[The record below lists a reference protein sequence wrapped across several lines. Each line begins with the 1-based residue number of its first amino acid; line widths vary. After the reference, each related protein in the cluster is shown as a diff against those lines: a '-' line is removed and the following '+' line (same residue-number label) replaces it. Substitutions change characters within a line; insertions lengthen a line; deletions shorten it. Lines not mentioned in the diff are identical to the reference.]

1 MKTRFGLLFVVSA
14 VLTASGCKMC
24 CPSYD
29 YCSPTN
35 PGAANNEWCG
45 KERRGSI
52 FSGYSGAGEQVVSG
66 ETIVDEN
73 PEAPGV
79 PQPAPSDQ
87 PTITLP
93 PAPAPQPTT
102 KPMGYSR
109 SVSNNSARRTR

>member
-1 MKTRFGLLFVVSA
+1 MKTRFGALVVLAAMS
-14 VLTASGCKMC
+14 ASGCKMC

-66 ETIVDEN
+66 ETIVDES
-73 PEAPGV
+73 EAPAV
-79 PQPAPSDQ
+79 PQPAPPQQ
-87 PTITLP
+87 PNIVLP
-93 PAPAPQPTT
+93 PAPAPQPM
-102 KPMGYSR
+102 KPTGYSR
-109 SVSNNSARRTR
+109 NASTSARRTR